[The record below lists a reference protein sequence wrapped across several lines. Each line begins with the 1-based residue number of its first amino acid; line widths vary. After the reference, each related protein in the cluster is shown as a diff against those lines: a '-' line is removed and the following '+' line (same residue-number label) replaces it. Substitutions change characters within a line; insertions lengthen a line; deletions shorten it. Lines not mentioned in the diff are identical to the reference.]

1 MVESSSSSIQ
11 QQVFKGANV
20 FMSRN
25 LVPPEV
31 FDALHDALK
40 LNGAHV
46 FLCSDPSRNSPHD
59 FHVISSDLHDK
70 FDDLRAKGCN
80 LLGPQCIL
88 SCAKERRPLP
98 KLGYVCCLAMD
109 GVKVLASGFVAAE
122 KERIGKLVTAMSGSF
137 ESKSSSDVSFV
148 IVKTVLA
155 GKYKW
160 AASKNKHIVTIN
172 WLNQCW
178 IEHRVVPLESY
189 RVPPFLGL
197 TISVTRVAADE
208 RKEMEKLI
216 IQNGGKYS
224 AELTKLCTHLI
235 CEVSEGD
242 KFKVA
247 RKWGTISIVTRKW
260 FDQSLAK
267 RVCLNEEAYQVQSD
281 SVSSASAH
289 RNKLMAKP
297 GQDRYLRNSQ
307 PTSSSA
313 VTDSSFHAVPSMG
326 NMESDLDVAL
336 SQNISNISSLGA
348 SAFLKEDEAGPPDV
362 PQKDEG
368 LEVCVAEDSEPDDLY
383 LSDCKIC
390 LIGFNTSDTRKLLGM
405 VRRGGGSRYMFCNE
419 RLTHII
425 VGAPSDVEK
434 RELRGL
440 AALGV
445 IRIVKRIW
453 LEDCD
458 RAKKEVPVAQKH
470 IAYDILLPKD
480 ALRSSY
486 TASDPGLR
494 STMQVESL
502 SKISNPLTGLTSG
515 VRDAGPRMPE
525 KEVREDLVDN
535 SKNGSLS
542 VEQTKSSSQSARLSV
557 ANGKH
562 ASLQKIQLSDNS
574 QHGKLSK
581 VFARK
586 CFQFSHTFPKD
597 KSDEVVQWINEGGG
611 EVLDAHRSMNADFIV
626 ECHGVISS
634 RVSSSQSICVSSHWI
649 MSCLKEGRLID
660 VRSHILY
667 SPLPCRIPLP
677 GFETL
682 RFCVSQYS
690 EKDRLLLRNLCFVL
704 GAKFGDKLT
713 KKVTHLLCN
722 FANGP
727 KYEAACKWGVH
738 PVRCEWIYECV
749 KKNEVVT
756 LDNFYPEQVPQDPEP
771 GLCTVTQYPTQAA
784 KLISTNNS
792 SQISGESQD
801 LRKTNSKSSIK
812 RLRPLELSSESNQ
825 QKKDS
830 SVREL
835 HKKIKEDGHPD
846 VAAVIEDLLEQTSK
860 IQDLKSPV
868 GTSCEKTG
876 SFRFSLCLWTFSTLV
891 TKSREGEG
899 GSSKC
904 FRRSKDR
911 HP

>member
-1 MVESSSSSIQ
+1 MVEKQ
-11 QQVFKGANV
+11 QQQPFKGANV

-25 LVPPEV
+25 LVPPEL

-40 LNGAHV
+40 LNGALV

-59 FHVISSDLHDK
+59 FHVISSHLHDK

-88 SCAKERRPLP
+88 SCVKERRPLP
-98 KLGYVCCLAMD
+98 NLGYVCCLAMD
-109 GVKVLASGFVAAE
+109 GVKLLASGFAASE
-122 KERIGKLVTAMSGSF
+122 KETIRKLVTAMSGTF

-148 IVKTVLA
+148 IVNTVLA

-160 AASKNKHIVTIN
+160 AASKNKNLVTIN

-197 TISVTRVAADE
+197 TISVTRLPAE
-208 RKEMEKLI
+208 NLTL
-216 IQNGGKYS
+216 NGVQ
-224 AELTKLCTHLI
+224 
-235 CEVSEGD
+235 VSEGD

-267 RVCLNEEAYQVQSD
+267 R
-281 SVSSASAH
+281 ASAH
-289 RNKLMAKP
+289 RNKFMAKP
-297 GQDRYLRNSQ
+297 VQGRYLRNSQ

-313 VTDSSFHAVPSMG
+313 ATDSCFHAVPSTG
-326 NMESDLDVAL
+326 NMESDIDVAL

-348 SAFLKEDEAGPPDV
+348 SAFVKEDEAGAPDV
-362 PQKDEG
+362 PQEDEG
-368 LEVCVAEDSEPDDLY
+368 LEVRVAEDSETEDLY

-390 LIGFNTSDTRKLLGM
+390 LIGFNMSDMRKLVGM
-405 VRRGGGSRYMFCNE
+405 VRRGGGSR
-419 RLTHII
+419 
-425 VGAPSDVEK
+425 EK

-458 RAKKEVPVAQKH
+458 REKKEVPVVQKH

-480 ALRSSY
+480 ALHSSY
-486 TASDPGLR
+486 NASDPGFR

-502 SKISNPLTGLTSG
+502 GMISNPLTGLTSG
-515 VRDAGPRMPE
+515 VRDAGPRMLE
-525 KEVREDLVDN
+525 KEVREDLVDH

-562 ASLQKIQLSDNS
+562 ASLQKIQLCDNS

-586 CFQFSHTFPKD
+586 SFQFSHTFPKD
-597 KSDEVVQWINEGGG
+597 KAISETPGVGSVQVQTRSETPVVGFVRVQAIFCTEYLDGYFVDEQKFTQVLVESDEVVQWINEGGG
-611 EVLDAHRSMNADFIV
+611 EVLEAHLSTNVDFIV
-626 ECHGVISS
+626 ECHGVIPSLI
-634 RVSSSQSICVSSHWI
+634 SSSQSTCVSSHWI

-660 VRSHILY
+660 VCSHILY

-682 RFCVSQYS
+682 RFCGSQYS
-690 EKDRLLLRNLCFVL
+690 DKERLLLRNLCFVL

-713 KKVTHLLCN
+713 KK
-722 FANGP
+722 
-727 KYEAACKWGVH
+727 
-738 PVRCEWIYECV
+738 
-749 KKNEVVT
+749 NEVVT
-756 LDNFYPEQVPQDPEP
+756 LDNFYPQQVPQDPES
-771 GLCTVTQYPTQAA
+771 GMCTVTQYPTQAA

-792 SQISGESQD
+792 SQISCESQD
-801 LRKTNSKSSIK
+801 LINTNSQFSIK
-812 RLRPLELSSESNQ
+812 RSRPLELSSESNQ
-825 QKKDS
+825 QKDS
-830 SVREL
+830 SVGES
-835 HKKIKEDGHPD
+835 HKKMKDGHPD

-868 GTSCEKTG
+868 GIIQVLTLPMGLQHIGYQGKGKEDLQNASGDPKTG
-876 SFRFSLCLWTFSTLV
+876 IHDVFSETQTESQMVGYEEDLSGRQMIIDRV
-891 TKSREGEG
+891 R
-899 GSSKC
+899 SSMT
-904 FRRSKDR
+904 
-911 HP
+911 